1 MALIVPT
8 GVVHAVSYSL
18 LLLNTDLHVA
28 ELTSRMSRNQF
39 VRNTLSTI
47 QLQLQPG
54 SSSDLVHDDWSSV
67 RAGSDISDGP
77 VVRTVKR
84 SDSMTSWSSVTREA
98 FISNVGSRATSSS
111 QLTSTSTDTSGTQP
125 VTPVNDSEVFVASVR
140 EAKNSESVAS
150 PIVYDR
156 NWENEMESMLKASRP
171 RGK

>member
-1 MALIVPT
+1 
-8 GVVHAVSYSL
+8 
-18 LLLNTDLHVA
+18 
-28 ELTSRMSRNQF
+28 MSRNQF

-77 VVRTVKR
+77 VVRTIKR

-98 FISNVGSRATSSS
+98 FVSNVGSRATSSS

-125 VTPVNDSEVFVASVR
+125 VTPANDSEVFVASVR
-140 EAKNSESVAS
+140 EAKSSDSGAS

-156 NWENEMESMLKASRP
+156 NWENEMESMLKASCLNS
-171 RGK
+171 K